1 MFRRKRSSPKKQL
14 EHQHPLIEVSECIE
28 SLNDCI
34 SEIREQLYDPQRD
47 ITWVH
52 NVTRYIKFDADMED
66 RIVEL
71 IRRIAEL
78 AVQGEQK
85 YSTQLAKDD
94 LLETASGK
102 SNGTS
107 NDGSIGGYD
116 NTVFEYFCEMNV
128 VSIIINIATGA
139 AFHDPEE
146 EMDIM
151 NQNSLEFERNLSTDT
166 NDAVASLETSSFDRC
181 LRPGS
186 SDYKPTRL
194 PPTRIAIQA
203 IQSISIV
210 IQNVK
215 MSTSLYLLLSNNKV
229 NDLINLPLDAYAAAE
244 KFHLT
249 EYDKA
254 SAEDSSYY
262 DSTTDISELTN
273 IFVTFLKSLAMKMN
287 RETLQFY
294 LSYPAHQEDG
304 SLKSESRKE
313 PEIDFST
320 VQFPLY
326 ERALTFCNPDEDPF
340 VRITAMNLCLN
351 TLGLATDGDPLSPD
365 NSAVAGTTLD
375 DSLCKGWKEMELSG
389 DTDDDRPD
397 RKTNPAQMSKL
408 PFRERLA
415 ISHYVCEPSRV
426 QALSAGIF
434 TQLASLC
441 GKLEEAIRSMEQ
453 IDRALSASFLAIDES
468 RKYSARDKAP
478 ANIEEEKKKIEALQS
493 KRIKVV
499 KRFLGDLVS
508 DFQDELFLLED
519 ILQVGLVP
527 LNEQIIEMMFPTV
540 IYPLVLTPLHNF
552 IRQNTRSENS
562 GTNEPNPFGENLA
575 KHMSRPV
582 SRGTS
587 TVECD
592 SSLAKSA
599 LFVIASIF
607 HFISH
612 KELLHLLLTV
622 LLHPLTPEL
631 SNADTVT
638 QPELEIVYI
647 TKAGYT
653 HIKTDE
659 LREENGFS
667 LYRFGRSDQ
676 EKEGTLQPPL
686 NSRQD
691 CVFVFSPILQDM
703 FEWSMTG
710 QPCEISPELLKPN
723 RYRRTLLSCL
733 SGTDGM
739 AELQS
744 LAVYAIDAIVSTLGR
759 DVLDSVIFGSR
770 IHEDIEFTSLTAEP
784 KDCDESITSDSASV
798 LSISA
803 TSNFSS
809 SMSNHMI
816 EFVASMCVS
825 IINATI
831 SYDGMWSLR
840 YNPVAAHAIY
850 CASMID
856 YKVKDTAV
864 KFIRHRQYQSG
875 RFVHRIPSRLDM
887 YSNGDQKEIDSDL
900 KMDKIFFEAFCDGDS
915 FVVESTTRK
924 QGASAESLWDGP
936 GCIAVAKDGNML
948 QLAKQ
953 ICEDISAKHIIG
965 HDCEEAA
972 YRCGANSA
980 LSHIQ
985 LGKSFPLLF
994 LRFIFSLFHIY

>member
-1 MFRRKRSSPKKQL
+1 MFRQNFRKRSSPKKQV
-14 EHQHPLIEVSECIE
+14 ERHPLLEVRECID

-34 SEIREQLYDPQRD
+34 STTREQLHDPNRD
-47 ITWVH
+47 LTWGH
-52 NVTRYIKFDADMED
+52 NETSYIKFDANMED

-71 IRRIAEL
+71 IRRLAEL

-85 YSTQLAKDD
+85 YSSQLNKDESSD
-94 LLETASGK
+94 SFGKQSNITLNDTSG
-102 SNGTS
+102 SC
-107 NDGSIGGYD
+107 D
-116 NTVFEYFCEMNV
+116 NAVFEYFCEMNV
-128 VSIIINIATGA
+128 VSIIINIATGVV
-139 AFHDPEE
+139 FQDPEE
-146 EMDIM
+146 ETNIL

-166 NDAVASLETSSFDRC
+166 NEAVTSLESSSFDRS
-181 LRPGS
+181 LRPG
-186 SDYKPTRL
+186 SDYKPTKL

-244 KFHLT
+244 KLHLT
-249 EYDKA
+249 TSHHT
-254 SAEDSSYY
+254 SAEGLRGSGNH

-294 LSYPAHQEDG
+294 LSYPAANQEDKN
-304 SLKSESRKE
+304 LKSESRKE
-313 PEIDFST
+313 PEIDFKT

-340 VRITAMNLCLN
+340 VRVTAMNICLN
-351 TLGLATDGDPLSPD
+351 TLRLATDGDPLSPD
-365 NSAVAGTTLD
+365 SSDVAGIVID
-375 DSLCKGWKEMELSG
+375 DSLCKRWTEMDLLSG
-389 DTDDDRPD
+389 SNYNDDRPD
-397 RKTNPAQMSKL
+397 RKSNPAQMSKL

-441 GKLEEAIRSMEQ
+441 GKLGEAIRSMEH
-453 IDRALSASFLAIDES
+453 IDRALSVCFLAIDES
-468 RKYSARDKAP
+468 RKKSSHAIESEPEKTP
-478 ANIEEEKKKIEALQS
+478 PNIEGVKKKIEALQS

-519 ILQVGLVP
+519 ILKVGLVP

-552 IRQNTRSENS
+552 IRQNARSDN
-562 GTNEPNPFGENLA
+562 GRANEPNPFGENLA

-582 SRGTS
+582 SRGTF

-622 LLHPLTPEL
+622 LLHPLAPEL
-631 SNADTVT
+631 SNAATVS
-638 QPELEIVYI
+638 QPELDIVY
-647 TKAGYT
+647 TTEAGYT

-659 LREENGFS
+659 LHEKRDLS
-667 LYRFGRSDQ
+667 LYKFGRSDQ
-676 EKEGTLQPPL
+676 KKGKRQPHG

-691 CVFVFSPILQDM
+691 CIFVFSPILQDM
-703 FEWSMTG
+703 FDWSMTG
-710 QPCEISPELLKPN
+710 QTCEIPPENLKPN

-770 IHEDIEFTSLTAEP
+770 IHEEIEFTSLAAEQ
-784 KDCDESITSDSASV
+784 KDCDESTTSDSTSV
-798 LSISA
+798 VSTSA

-831 SYDGMWSLR
+831 SYDGKHSFI
-840 YNPVAAHAIY
+840 IY
-850 CASMID
+850 
-856 YKVKDTAV
+856 
-864 KFIRHRQYQSG
+864 F
-875 RFVHRIPSRLDM
+875 
-887 YSNGDQKEIDSDL
+887 
-900 KMDKIFFEAFCDGDS
+900 
-915 FVVESTTRK
+915 
-924 QGASAESLWDGP
+924 
-936 GCIAVAKDGNML
+936 
-948 QLAKQ
+948 
-953 ICEDISAKHIIG
+953 
-965 HDCEEAA
+965 
-972 YRCGANSA
+972 
-980 LSHIQ
+980 
-985 LGKSFPLLF
+985 
-994 LRFIFSLFHIY
+994 